1 MKIPIVSVAA
11 ALALAPASPLL
22 AKGPVATPTPEKTSV
37 VWQEDPLCQ
46 FVFFA
51 VLEGLYRDGVQNE
64 VVDAI
69 LAADVKSL
77 DAKVKHSF
85 VFKCEL
91 CHAVYEAFNLYRARP
106 AFANTE
112 GKVSFG
118 KGVDLKILKDLEGDK
133 VRNRVYAMG
142 SLIRPWIQHRV
153 EATRMTDA
161 EKETMKAKF
170 KEYAEEGNDLLSKL
184 RRESDSVYIDWNF
197 YGTCQACEASKDFK

>member
-1 MKIPIVSVAA
+1 MSLATPA
-11 ALALAPASPLL
+11 ALA
-22 AKGPVATPTPEKTSV
+22 GGRTPEPAPEKAHV
-37 VWQEDPLCQ
+37 VWQDDPLCQ

-69 LAADVKSL
+69 LAADVDSPDDKI
-77 DAKVKHSF
+77 KRCF

-106 AFANTE
+106 PFANAG
-112 GKVSFG
+112 GKVAFG
-118 KGVDLKILKDLEGDK
+118 EGVDPAILEKLEGDD
-133 VRNRVYAMG
+133 VRARVYAMG

-153 EATRMTDA
+153 EGTRMTDA
-161 EKETMKAKF
+161 EKAAMKKKF
-170 KEYAEEGNDLLSKL
+170 KEYAKEGTELLSKF
-184 RRESDSVYIDWNF
+184 RRDPGSVYIDWNF